1 MKEWGDAICTH
12 LQLNER
18 GNKSPLLGRDGR
30 YGTLPPSLD
39 QYGSRTTMSSVYGLA
54 GAYGTLPSQSVLA
67 SPSLYN
73 AVRGPPP
80 PPPSSSEVY

>member
-12 LQLNER
+12 LQLNEG

-39 QYGSRTTMSSVYGLA
+39 QYGSRTMSSVYGLA
-54 GAYGTLPSQSVLA
+54 GAYGTLPSQPVFATS
-67 SPSLYN
+67 SSYN
-73 AVRGPPP
+73 VARGPPP